1 MFELLYGAYYIIL
14 FAIVFICFTVAQ
26 LMTLINVGKSKIL
39 SPIIG
44 TAVGWL
50 IIWAAP
56 NAVAGIVVSIIVT
69 IISNL
74 VLTHAIYS
82 KHGDQY
88 DKTTK
93 GNRK

>member
-26 LMTLINVGKSKIL
+26 IMTLIKIGKSKIL

-50 IIWAAP
+50 IIWAAA
-56 NAVAGIVVSIIVT
+56 NTVIAIIVSIIVT

-74 VLTHAIYS
+74 VLTHAINL

-88 DKTTK
+88 DKQ
-93 GNRK
+93 

>member
-14 FAIVFICFTVAQ
+14 IAIVFICFTVTQ
-26 LMTLINVGKSKIL
+26 LMTLIKVGGSKIL

-50 IIWAAP
+50 IIWAA
-56 NAVAGIVVSIIVT
+56 ASTVIAIIVSIIVT

-74 VLTHAIYS
+74 VLTHAMYP

-93 GNRK
+93 GNIK